1 MKELKRTAR
10 TKIRRLPKRGHYD
23 RDTLYAILDAGFV
36 CHLGYVIDK
45 HPYVTPTAYWR
56 EGDAVYWH
64 GSSKSKM
71 LLALEKSPEVCL
83 TVTHFDGLV
92 VARSGFHMSVNYRSA
107 MLFGK
112 PYKVTAPEEKLARME
127 EFVERIYPGHWKNL
141 RPVNKQELKA
151 MSVFGLHIDEAVA
164 KVRTGGPIDEPED
177 YQLPIWAGVVPV
189 RMVASAARDD
199 GRLAPGARR
208 PHNVDSFVHL
218 GLAKA

>member
-36 CHLGYVIDK
+36 CHLGYAIDK
-45 HPYVTPTAYWR
+45 HPYVTPTAFWR

-112 PYKVTAPEEKLARME
+112 PHKVTAPEEKLARME
-127 EFVERIYPGHWKNL
+127 KFVERIYPGHWKNL

-151 MSVFGLHIDEAVA
+151 MSVFGMPIDEAVA

-177 YQLPIWAGVVPV
+177 YALPIWAGVVPIRQV
-189 RMVASAARDD
+189 LGEPEND
-199 GRLAPGARR
+199 GRVAQGAPGAPR
-208 PHNVDSFVHL
+208 VTL
-218 GLAKA
+218 

>member
-1 MKELKRTAR
+1 MKELTRTAR

-45 HPYVTPTAYWR
+45 HPYVTPTAFWR
-56 EGDAVYWH
+56 EGDAVYFH

-83 TVTHFDGLV
+83 TVTHFDALV
-92 VARSGFHMSVNYRSA
+92 VARSGFHMSVNYRTA

-112 PYKVTAPEEKLARME
+112 PYKLTEPEDKLAKME
-127 EFVERIYPGHWKNL
+127 KFVERIYPGHWNNL

-151 MSVFGLHIDEAVA
+151 MSVFGMPIDEAVA
-164 KVRTGGPIDEPED
+164 KVRTGPPIDEPED
-177 YQLPIWAGVVPV
+177 YALPIWGGLVPIRQV
-189 RMVASAARDD
+189 LGEPSDD
-199 GRLAPGARR
+199 GRVAPGAPGAPR
-208 PHNVDSFVHL
+208 VAL
-218 GLAKA
+218 

>member
-1 MKELKRTAR
+1 MKELTRTAR

-36 CHLGYVIDK
+36 CHLGYVIDR
-45 HPYVTPTAYWR
+45 HPYVTPTAFWR
-56 EGDAVYWH
+56 EGDAVYFH

-107 MLFGK
+107 MLFGR
-112 PYKVTAPEEKLARME
+112 PHKVTEPEEKIAKME
-127 EFVERIYPGHWKNL
+127 KFVERVYPGHWRNL

-177 YQLPIWAGVVPV
+177 YQLPIWAGVVPIRQV
-189 RMVASAARDD
+189 LGEPTDD
-199 GRLAPGARR
+199 GRVAPGAPGAPR
-208 PHNVDSFVHL
+208 VAL
-218 GLAKA
+218 

>member
-1 MKELKRTAR
+1 VKELTRTAR

-36 CHLGYVIDK
+36 CHLGYLIDK

-56 EGDAVYWH
+56 EGDAVYFH
-64 GSSKSKM
+64 GSSKSRM

-83 TVTHFDGLV
+83 TVTHFDALV

-112 PYKVTAPEEKLARME
+112 PAKVAEPEAKLVKMEK
-127 EFVERIYPGHWKNL
+127 FVERVYPGHWQNL

-164 KVRTGGPIDEPED
+164 KVRSGGPVDEPED
-177 YQLPIWAGVVPV
+177 YQLPIWAGLVPV
-189 RMVASAARDD
+189 RQVLGEPSDD
-199 GRLAPGARR
+199 GRVAPGAPGAPR
-208 PHNVDSFVHL
+208 VAL
-218 GLAKA
+218 

>member
-1 MKELKRTAR
+1 MKELTRTAR

-36 CHLGYVIDK
+36 CHLGYVIDR
-45 HPYVTPTAYWR
+45 HPYVTPTAFWR
-56 EGDAVYWH
+56 EGDAVYFH

-112 PYKVTAPEEKLARME
+112 PYKVTEPEEKIAKME
-127 EFVERIYPGHWKNL
+127 KFVERVYPGHWRNL

-177 YQLPIWAGVVPV
+177 YQLPIWAGVVPIRQV
-189 RMVASAARDD
+189 LGEPTDD
-199 GRLAPGARR
+199 GRVAPGAPGAPR
-208 PHNVDSFVHL
+208 VAL
-218 GLAKA
+218 

>member
-1 MKELKRTAR
+1 MKELTRTAR

-45 HPYVTPTAYWR
+45 QPYVTPTAYWR
-56 EGDAVYWH
+56 EGDAVYFH
-64 GSSKSKM
+64 GSSKSRM

-83 TVTHFDGLV
+83 TVTHFDALV
-92 VARSGFHMSVNYRSA
+92 VARSGFHMSVNYRTA

-112 PYKVTAPEEKLARME
+112 PYKVAEPEEKLAKME
-127 EFVERIYPGHWKNL
+127 KFVERVYPGHWKNL

-164 KVRTGGPIDEPED
+164 KVRSGPPIDEPED
-177 YQLPIWAGVVPV
+177 YQLPIWAGLVPV
-189 RMVASAARDD
+189 RQVLGEPSDD
-199 GRLAPGARR
+199 GRLAAGAPGAPR
-208 PHNVDSFVHL
+208 VAL
-218 GLAKA
+218 

>member
-1 MKELKRTAR
+1 MKELTRTAR

-36 CHLGYVIDK
+36 CHVGYVIDK

-112 PYKVTAPEEKLARME
+112 PHKVSAPEEKLARME
-127 EFVERIYPGHWKNL
+127 RFVERIYPGHWNNL

-151 MSVFGLHIDEAVA
+151 MSVFGLRIDEAVA
-164 KVRTGGPIDEPED
+164 KVRTGGPVDEPED
-177 YQLPIWAGVVPV
+177 YALPIWAGVVPV
-189 RMVASAARDD
+189 RQVLGEPADD
-199 GRLAPGARR
+199 GRIAPGTAGAPR
-208 PHNVDSFVHL
+208 VAL
-218 GLAKA
+218 